1 LNQWTHIAVTRS
13 GSTTRLFVNG
23 KQVDTETDSQNY
35 SDETFYLGAGIYGG
49 TPGGGANTNYTSN
62 FRIVKGTAV
71 YTSDFTPPTAPFLD
85 SNSNYDDTTLLLRFD
100 NAGIIDHTMK
110 NNLETE
116 GNVRISGQQTKFGT
130 GSIYFDGTTDR
141 LIVPASPSHALS
153 GPFTME
159 FFVYLNTVSTDQT
172 FFNRAVGSGNYDL
185 FVQFRPSIDT
195 NLKVAFANNSITY
208 MNFAWN
214 PSINTWY
221 HVAITRDSSNDVRAF
236 IDGTQAST
244 AVNNTYNFS
253 AARPLAI
260 GYNKESAI
268 QHFNGYMDE
277 IRFTN
282 GVARYTSNFTAP
294 TKAFA
299 NR

>member
-1 LNQWTHIAVTRS
+1 
-13 GSTTRLFVNG
+13 
-23 KQVDTETDSQNY
+23 
-35 SDETFYLGAGIYGG
+35 
-49 TPGGGANTNYTSN
+49 
-62 FRIVKGTAV
+62 
-71 YTSDFTPPTAPFLD
+71 
-85 SNSNYDDTTLLLRFD
+85 
-100 NAGIIDHTMK
+100 MK

-153 GPFTME
+153 GPFTIE

-172 FFNRAVGSGNYDL
+172 FFNRAVGTSNYDL
-185 FVQFRPSIDT
+185 FIQFRPSIDT

-253 AARPLAI
+253 DARPLAI
-260 GYNKESAI
+260 GYNKESGI